1 MEILVM
7 LYKKVIMALI
17 VLLFCGKAVLFCK
30 SLHIMFVVSYFPA
43 PSQTYILN
51 MMTGLIDR
59 GHSVSIFAFRKNDA
73 HAHPDIIKY
82 SLMDSVIYQE
92 FPEQLP
98 ECDIVFCQNG
108 SLGKKI
114 ADNKALSQWLSTRK
128 LVVCLRGS
136 DITSDVIRDP
146 ALYNTLFIQADLFL
160 PVCDY
165 FKKKLI
171 ALGCHPD
178 KVIVHHSAINC
189 SQFFFK
195 HRKKPQKNPINLV
208 SVCRL
213 VKKKG
218 IDDAI
223 KAVALV
229 VKKYPNIHYTIVG
242 EGGQRAVLEKLIKQ
256 LKLTDKITLYGWATQ
271 EQVVAILDKSH
282 IFLLPSTP
290 SPAGMEEGIANAL
303 KEAMAMG
310 LLSIGTWHA
319 GTPELIDDGYSGFLV
334 PERDSKQLA
343 YKIEYL
349 IQYPQIWKAMQLA
362 ARKKIEQEFET
373 TKSVEQLEE
382 IFYQLL
388 N

>member
-1 MEILVM
+1 MLLHKKIMIILIF
-7 LYKKVIMALI
+7 LCTHINIIYPRPLN
-17 VLLFCGKAVLFCK
+17 
-30 SLHIMFVVSYFPA
+30 IMFVVSYFPA

-59 GHSVSIFAFRKNDA
+59 GHTVSIFAFRENNVEP
-73 HAHPDIIKY
+73 HPDIIKY
-82 SLMDSVIYQE
+82 SLMNSVIYQE
-92 FPEQLP
+92 FPSLLP

-114 ADNKALSQWLSTRK
+114 AENQRLSEWLSARK

-136 DITSDVIRDP
+136 DITSDVIEDP
-146 ALYNTLFIQADLFL
+146 DLYNTLFEYADLFL

-165 FKKKLI
+165 FKRKLV
-171 ALGCHPD
+171 ALGCDPH
-178 KVIVHHSAINC
+178 KIVVHHSAINC
-189 SQFFFK
+189 LQFFFK
-195 HRKKPQKNPINLV
+195 HKKKPKNGPINLI

-223 KAVALV
+223 KAIALV
-229 VKKYPNIHYTIVG
+229 AAMHPNIHYTIVG
-242 EGGQRAVLEKLIKQ
+242 EGGQRGMLERLIKQ
-256 LKLTDKITLYGWATQ
+256 LKLDDKVTLYGWAQ
-271 EQVVAILDKSH
+271 QDEVVSLLDKSH
-282 IFLLPSTP
+282 IFLLPSVV

-334 PERDSKQLA
+334 PEKDSRQLA
-343 YKIEYL
+343 SKIEY
-349 IQYPQIWKAMQLA
+349 IIKYPQMWKLMQLA
-362 ARKKIEQEFET
+362 ARKKIEEEFET
-373 TKSVEQLEE
+373 TKSVEKLEK
-382 IFYQLL
+382 IFYELL
-388 N
+388 